1 MAALEDLRREPLKE
15 TEVKLAVEAVLFSSS
30 KALSVKEIA
39 QAVGAE
45 PRKVKRSL
53 TLIKREYAKR
63 QTSIEVAKIGTRWTL
78 QLKNRFVPFAAG
90 YASTKIPKNL
100 LKSIALI
107 AYHQP
112 IKQSELLNM
121 VGQRVYDHVHALED
135 LRVIRHIPWGN
146 SKILFTTH
154 RFSEIFGIEGNS
166 RDAIKRWMAKQI
178 GIPADQ
184 VDRDIKKS
192 HEKEKQLGGA
202 VAENEAADAAAKA
215 EAAAAAA
222 GGDPSAVGTA
232 PAGEE

>member
-15 TEVKLAVEAVLFSSS
+15 SEIKLAVEAVLFSSS
-30 KALSVKEIA
+30 RALMVREIA

-45 PRKVKRSL
+45 PRKVKRAL
-53 TLIKREYAKR
+53 TGLKREYQKR
-63 QTSIEVAKIGTRWTL
+63 QTSVEVAKIGTKWTL
-78 QLKNRFVPFAAG
+78 QLKNRFVPVAAG

-100 LKSIALI
+100 LKTVALI

-112 IKQSELLNM
+112 FKQSELLNM

-135 LRVIRHIPWGN
+135 LKVVRHIPWGN

-166 RDAIKRWMAKQI
+166 RDDIKRWMAKQI
-178 GIPADQ
+178 GIPAEQ

-215 EAAAAAA
+215 EAAAAVA
-222 GGDPSAVGTA
+222 GADPSAPGA